1 MINKFRLNMYLWS
14 VLGFLLFLLALGGTC
29 IIAAASPLS
38 APIITIL
45 AGVIL
50 MLVTF
55 YLSQNL
61 TRPHLTQTGVGEMPC
76 PACNGSHKPGVLFCQ
91 VCGRELNT
99 GPIMNAITTTPQPFH
114 WLELSPRS
122 PVFVILLLL
131 LSLILSWA

>member
-61 TRPHLTQTGVGEMPC
+61 TRPHLTQTGAGELPC

>member
-1 MINKFRLNMYLWS
+1 MGNSWVMI
-14 VLGFLLFLLALGGTC
+14 GILLFLLALGGTR

-61 TRPHLTQTGVGEMPC
+61 TRLHLTQTGASETPC
-76 PACNGSHKPGVLFCQ
+76 LACNGSPRPGVLFCQ

-99 GPIMNAITTTPQPFH
+99 DPIMNAITPTPQPSP
-114 WLELSPRS
+114 WLKLSPRS
-122 PVFVILLLL
+122 LVVVILLLL
-131 LSLILSWA
+131 LSLILNWA